1 MEKMQMW
8 FKEFFPLNY
17 RAICHPDTSLPSNT
31 WICVSYKHGH
41 TQHSWDAAIQSQT
54 LLPCKLQTPFSF
66 YHSPNGALDCEGSSS
81 EQALCL
87 AVHPPVW
94 PVPQPSLNW
103 LDLDT
108 VEVTGQLV
116 YKCPSFGVWF
126 AVTSWLDSG
135 SAFLGSIPE
144 MALFLLVCPL
154 RCT

>member
-66 YHSPNGALDCEGSSS
+66 YHSPNGALDCEGVQLRAGLVFSCSSS
-81 EQALCL
+81 SL
-87 AVHPPVW
+87 A
-94 PVPQPSLNW
+94 S
-103 LDLDT
+103 
-108 VEVTGQLV
+108 
-116 YKCPSFGVWF
+116 S
-126 AVTSWLDSG
+126 
-135 SAFLGSIPE
+135 SAFPKLAGP
-144 MALFLLVCPL
+144 
-154 RCT
+154 